1 MEQQANNPISQ
12 LSPKDLV
19 LLCNEKIICAARDL
33 AEFTKHGIT
42 ANFIVSLAHKCE
54 EFEEQLSQSEQDAL
68 KARALE
74 SELRDALH
82 RICDLGKQIWASTP
96 KKYNNYVI
104 YRPFLGG
111 QLRYTA

>member
-1 MEQQANNPISQ
+1 MEQNKNNLISQ

-19 LLCNEKIICAARDL
+19 LLCNEKIVCAARDL

-54 EFEEQLSQSEQDAL
+54 EFENQLSQAESDKSL
-68 KARALE
+68 SITLE
-74 SELRDALH
+74 RELREALNH
-82 RICDLGKQIWASTP
+82 ICHLGKKIWASTP
-96 KKYNNYVI
+96 QKYNNYVI

-111 QLRYTA
+111 SMRYSA